1 MKYIYRGRAA
11 TAARGASASSVRR
24 VFFQFLPCFFVYLF
38 LTHITR
44 VAWTFCEHLF
54 TQCYFRLFFVP
65 PPLPHPPSLMSCC
78 FALFFARNI
87 LIVARE
93 LGTHQT
99 FFLGQLSVLGKGQ
112 YLGHR
117 DCDSLGA
124 RFEPLVSS
132 RKIREKIKKTTKK
145 CCCLSGAARQTW
157 EHTRHIKVRTR
168 GVPEAGHEA
177 HHQPPHPFFFFLLST
192 KRGVREKKK

>member
-24 VFFQFLPCFFVYLF
+24 VFFPIFAMFFCLLVPN
-38 LTHITR
+38 THNKGCMDILRASLHT
-44 VAWTFCEHLF
+44 VLISFILC
-54 TQCYFRLFFVP
+54 P
-65 PPLPHPPSLMSCC
+65 PPLFPPPLMSCC

-145 CCCLSGAARQTW
+145 MLLPVGRRSSNMGAHTTHKSENKGRARGW
-157 EHTRHIKVRTR
+157 PR
-168 GVPEAGHEA
+168 G
-177 HHQPPHPFFFFLLST
+177 PPPTTTPFFFLLST

>member
-1 MKYIYRGRAA
+1 
-11 TAARGASASSVRR
+11 
-24 VFFQFLPCFFVYLF
+24 
-38 LTHITR
+38 
-44 VAWTFCEHLF
+44 
-54 TQCYFRLFFVP
+54 
-65 PPLPHPPSLMSCC
+65 MSCC

-177 HHQPPHPFFFFLLST
+177 HHQPPHPFFFLIVYEARGQGEKKMNYTSCCKPLFFLLL
-192 KRGVREKKK
+192 

>member
-1 MKYIYRGRAA
+1 MDILRASLH
-11 TAARGASASSVRR
+11 T
-24 VFFQFLPCFFVYLF
+24 VFSFILC
-38 LTHITR
+38 
-44 VAWTFCEHLF
+44 
-54 TQCYFRLFFVP
+54 P
-65 PPLPHPPSLMSCC
+65 PPPHPPSLMSCC

-145 CCCLSGAARQTW
+145 MLLPVGRRSSNMGAHTTHKSENKGRARGW
-157 EHTRHIKVRTR
+157 PR
-168 GVPEAGHEA
+168 G
-177 HHQPPHPFFFFLLST
+177 PPPTTTPFFFFSYCLRSAGSGRKKNELHKLLQT
-192 KRGVREKKK
+192 IIFFIVVNCCITARDT

>member
-1 MKYIYRGRAA
+1 MDILRASLH
-11 TAARGASASSVRR
+11 TV
-24 VFFQFLPCFFVYLF
+24 LF
-38 LTHITR
+38 SFIL
-44 VAWTFCEHLF
+44 C
-54 TQCYFRLFFVP
+54 P

-132 RKIREKIKKTTKK
+132 RKIREKIKKNDKKMLLPVGRRSSNMGAHTTHKSENK
-145 CCCLSGAARQTW
+145 GRARGW
-157 EHTRHIKVRTR
+157 PR
-168 GVPEAGHEA
+168 G
-177 HHQPPHPFFFFLLST
+177 PPPTTTPFFFFLLST
-192 KRGVREKKK
+192 KRGVREKKKMNYTSCCKPLFFLLL